1 VAPQAG
7 GRVRN
12 IAPMLFGSLPKATK
26 ALIYICTG
34 VFLLEFFLKDYLIYY
49 FGLIPLRVID
59 SFWIWQIVTYI
70 FLHGG
75 FWHFF
80 FNILMLWIFGR
91 IIESALGTKEFL
103 FYFFMCGIGAGIIS
117 IVFSFGSPRPIIGAS
132 GAIYGLMLAFAM
144 LYPKQIVY
152 LYFVLPVKAWQM
164 VAILVVMELAMSF
177 STANANVANVAH
189 LGGMFIGYLYFKAM
203 PGAVTGDYAHQV
215 AKFGRL
221 FNKKQKVDDASEIDR
236 ILEKIS
242 KKGLSSLSAKE
253 KAILDKFSGKS

>member
-1 VAPQAG
+1 M
-7 GRVRN
+7 RN

-26 ALIYICTG
+26 ALIYICSG
-34 VFLLEFFLKDYLIYY
+34 VFLLEFFLKDSLVYY
-49 FGLIPLRVID
+49 FGLIPLKVID
-59 SFWIWQIVTYI
+59 SFWLWQIVTYI

-117 IVFSFGSPRPIIGAS
+117 ILFSFGSARPIIGAS

-164 VAILVVMELAMSF
+164 VAILVVMELTMSF
-177 STANANVANVAH
+177 STTNSNIANVAH
-189 LGGMFIGYLYFKAM
+189 LGGMFIGYLYFRFGMKKFQLDL
-203 PGAVTGDYAHQV
+203 P
-215 AKFGRL
+215 KFGL
-221 FNKKQKVDDASEIDR
+221 FNKKYKVDDASEIDR

-242 KKGLSSLSAKE
+242 KKGLSSLSANE

>member
-1 VAPQAG
+1 M
-7 GRVRN
+7 RN

-26 ALIYICTG
+26 ALIYICAG
-34 VFLLEFFLKDYLIYY
+34 VFVLELFLKDYLIYY

-59 SFWIWQIVTYI
+59 SFWIWQTVTYI

-117 IVFSFGSPRPIIGAS
+117 IIFSFGSPRPIIGAS
-132 GAIYGLMLAFAM
+132 GAIYGLMVGFAI

-152 LYFVLPVKAWQM
+152 LYFLLPVKAWQM
-164 VAILVVMELAMSF
+164 VAMLVVMELAMSF
-177 STANANVANVAH
+177 SNASLNPFGVFSTTNAMSPTTSGEDSH
-189 LGGMFIGYLYFKAM
+189 RGLGITIG
-203 PGAVTGDYAHQV
+203 
-215 AKFGRL
+215 R
-221 FNKKQKVDDASEIDR
+221 DAAIASNSGIQ
-236 ILEKIS
+236 IPPYTIGIAKIS
-242 KKGLSSLSAKE
+242 
-253 KAILDKFSGKS
+253 LDR

>member
-1 VAPQAG
+1 M
-7 GRVRN
+7 RN

-26 ALIYICTG
+26 ALIYICAG
-34 VFLLEFFLKDYLIYY
+34 VFVLELFLKNYLVYY

-59 SFWIWQIVTYI
+59 SFWIWQTVTYL

-91 IIESALGTKEFL
+91 IIESALGTREFL
-103 FYFFMCGIGAGIIS
+103 FYFFVCGIGAGIIS

-132 GAIYGLMLAFAM
+132 GAIYGLMVAFAI

-164 VAILVVMELAMSF
+164 AAILVVMELAMSF
-177 STANANVANVAH
+177 STTNSNIANVAH
-189 LGGMFIGYLYFKAM
+189 LGGMFIGYLYFKL
-203 PGAVTGDYAHQV
+203 
-215 AKFGRL
+215 GRKNFQFNLSHFSL
-221 FNKKQKVDDASEIDR
+221 FNKDDKVDDSAEIDR
-236 ILEKIS
+236 ILDKIS
-242 KKGLSSLSAKE
+242 KKGLESLSAKE
-253 KAILDKFSGKS
+253 KEILDKFSGHS

>member
-1 VAPQAG
+1 M
-7 GRVRN
+7 RN
-12 IAPMLFGSLPKATK
+12 ITPFLFGSLPKATK
-26 ALIYICTG
+26 ILIFICGG
-34 VFLLEFFLKDYLIYY
+34 VFILEFFLKNYLVYY
-49 FGLIPLRVID
+49 FGLTHVKVIE

-75 FWHFF
+75 FWHLF
-80 FNILMLWIFGR
+80 FNVLMLWIFGR

-103 FYFFMCGIGAGIIS
+103 FYFFICGIGAGIIS
-117 IVFSFGSPRPIIGAS
+117 IVFSFGSARPIIGAS
-132 GAIYGLMLAFAM
+132 GSIYGLLAAFAI
-144 LYPKQIVY
+144 LYPRQIVY
-152 LYFVLPVKAWQM
+152 LYFLLPVKAWQM

-177 STANANVANVAH
+177 STTNSNIANVAH

-203 PGAVTGDYAHQV
+203 PGAVTGGYAQLT

-221 FNKKQKVDDASEIDR
+221 FNKNDKVDDSTEIDK

-253 KAILDKFSGKS
+253 KEILDKFSGHS